1 MRKTLVLTAG
11 LLSMMNATLVFAA
24 TPSASASPS
33 PLLSPKQV
41 VQLQLDALKAVDQP
55 FKDAG
60 FATVFRFASPEN
72 QGQTGPLPRFSKMI
86 REGFG
91 EMINHKSSRLLTPIQ
106 QQGQLLQPVELVS
119 LAGRTYRYVFLL
131 RRIDSESCSGC
142 WMTDGVIPQDD
153 GEPQSQEL

>member
-24 TPSASASPS
+24 TPSATNSPS

-60 FATVFRFASPEN
+60 FATVFV
-72 QGQTGPLPRFSKMI
+72 I
-86 REGFG
+86 RHLFK
-91 EMINHKSSRLLTPIQ
+91 I
-106 QQGQLLQPVELVS
+106 
-119 LAGRTYRYVFLL
+119 
-131 RRIDSESCSGC
+131 
-142 WMTDGVIPQDD
+142 
-153 GEPQSQEL
+153 